1 MSPRRIL
8 IVEDEH
14 AIGTALATAV
24 RRIGLIPELAATAR
38 TGLQAAESGT
48 WDAIILD
55 IGLPDLSGLD
65 VLSRLRARDP
75 RLPIL
80 VITAHA
86 TLDHAITAQKSGATL
101 YLTKPLDLRQLESAL
116 HSLLETRADPPSTVP
131 AAPPDLPHTAT
142 LIGSAPCLQ
151 PIFIGIA
158 RACAG
163 SVPTLITG
171 PTGSGKS
178 LAARIIHA
186 HRSPT
191 GPLTLLDSQQ
201 LDCPDT
207 LARHLAA
214 APACG
219 TLLLDDI
226 DLLPPLV
233 QQALASHLADPPA
246 PFAGVLLLATTRGQI
261 SADDPHASLVPALF
275 YAFSAST
282 LQLPPLSDRSAD
294 IPALSA
300 FFLALRGS
308 QAVLTTPALL
318 ALQTYPWPGNVREL
332 RHTLDY
338 ALALSHGDRILLS
351 HLPPHLAIHSPNPQ
365 LPPVTTELEAVLT
378 RWLAASEGTPYESLL
393 DAIETLLLRRLLERH
408 QGKVTHLATETRLN
422 RATLRQKLRRLGLY
436 REDSPADQ

>member
-1 MSPRRIL
+1 MTPRRIL

-14 AIGTALATAV
+14 AIGSALATAV
-24 RRIGLIPELAATAR
+24 RRIGLIPELAATAKA
-38 TGLQAAESGT
+38 GLQAAQSGT
-48 WDAIILD
+48 WDAILLD
-55 IGLPDLSGLD
+55 IGLPDLSGLE

-75 RLPIL
+75 HLPIL

-116 HSLLETRADPPSTVP
+116 HSLLETRADPPSTV
-131 AAPPDLPHTAT
+131 APVPPEIPHTAT
-142 LIGSAPCLQ
+142 LIGGAPCLQ
-151 PIFIGIA
+151 PVFIGIA
-158 RACAG
+158 RACAS
-163 SVPTLITG
+163 SVPTLLTG

-186 HRSPT
+186 HRTPP
-191 GPLTLLDSQQ
+191 GPLSHVDSRQIDTPETLM
-201 LDCPDT
+201 
-207 LARHLAA
+207 RHLATVSA
-214 APACG
+214 SG

-226 DLLPPLV
+226 DLLPPTV

-246 PFAGVLLLATTRGQI
+246 SSPASLLLATTRSQI
-261 SADDPHASLVPALF
+261 TPENPHAALVPALF

-282 LQLPPLSDRSAD
+282 LQLPPLSDRSGD

-308 QAVLTTPALL
+308 QAVLTTPAVL

-332 RHTLDY
+332 RHILDY
-338 ALALSHGDRILLS
+338 ALALSGGDRILLS
-351 HLPPHLAIHSPNPQ
+351 HLPPHLAGHTPSPQ
-365 LPPVTTELEAVLT
+365 LPPVTTELDAVLH
-378 RWLAASEGTPYESLL
+378 RWLDASPGTPYETLL
-393 DAIETLLLRRLLERH
+393 DALETSLLRRLLDRH
-408 QGKVTHLATETRLN
+408 QGKVTHLANETRLN

-436 REDSPADQ
+436 REDTASET